1 MGQRRGRRNGVV
13 DFMDGFNSTY
23 ETAKKVMTDAELNQ
37 IAKAEAETSTG
48 FSEGQGEQLRA
59 AADSGQYD
67 VTFDQASGQYNV
79 TPKAGGETGTLSP
92 GKRTTFL
99 GKTVDGEM
107 SQGQIDNARLLAM
120 SGVYSKMGNPEKAL
134 ALKQQA
140 RQGELTDLQIKQ
152 ASRAD
157 REGDREEKYKA
168 GIADWQA
175 NSRWGQM
182 QAANAKAEQDYNL
195 ALADYDAKI
204 KAGADPKA
212 IGPAPAKPE
221 KVRYGLGDSLIDS
234 ASFLSYES
242 QYGKFD
248 PSKWVGLAEKLDKVE
263 NEGYERAL
271 RAAEGGAPLDK
282 VASEFNR
289 SGQAKF
295 DPKSVVSDRMGKTN
309 IRGQQ
314 VDTRIITFKDGD
326 GNLRTINVASELAG
340 IGGTKEILTTHF
352 QIKEDQ
358 RSGARLGLAQSE
370 FDANRADKKEA
381 KDKEKERADAAV
393 SIYAQQH
400 PGASK
405 SELDAVRT
413 GVMPAIPKEVNNEY
427 TTTTDSMGLNITRTN
442 KNTGA
447 VDVINPKDGSVR
459 SIPAPG
465 KTIVQTPAPNAIPPA
480 NQRIIGQSYDTP
492 RGKMIWRGQG
502 WEPVAR

>member
-1 MGQRRGRRNGVV
+1 MGHRRGRRNGVV

-23 ETAKKVMTDAELNQ
+23 DTTKKVLTDAELNR
-37 IAKAEAETSTG
+37 IASAEAETSSG
-48 FSEGQGEQLRA
+48 FSEGQGDQLRA

-67 VTFDQASGQYNV
+67 VNFNQGTGNYDI
-79 TPKAGGETGTLSP
+79 TPKAGGETGSLAP

-107 SQGQIDNARLLAM
+107 SPQQVDSARLLAM

-140 RQGELTDLQIKQ
+140 RQGELTDLQIRQ
-152 ASRAD
+152 ANRAD
-157 REGDREEKYKA
+157 RAADADEKYRA
-168 GIADWQA
+168 GIAEWQK

-182 QAANAKAEQDYNL
+182 QEANARADQEYQS
-195 ALADYDAKI
+195 AMADYDAKI
-204 KAGADPKA
+204 KGGADPKA
-212 IGPAPAKPE
+212 LGPAPAKPE
-221 KVRYGLGDSLIDS
+221 KVRYGLGDSLVDS

-248 PSKWVGLAEKLDKVE
+248 PAKWIGLAEKLDKVE

-271 RAAEGGAPLDK
+271 RSAEGGAPLDK
-282 VASEFNR
+282 VAAEFNR

-295 DPKSVVSDRMGKTN
+295 DPKSVVSDRMSKTN

-314 VDTRIITFKDGD
+314 VDTRIITFKDAD

-352 QIKEDQ
+352 QIKDDQ
-358 RSGARLGLAQSE
+358 RSGARLGLAQQE
-370 FDANRADKKEA
+370 FNANRADKKEA
-381 KDKEKERADAAV
+381 KDKERERSDAAV
-393 SIYAQQH
+393 SIYLQQH
-400 PGASK
+400 PGASM
-405 SELDAVRT
+405 SELNAVRT
-413 GVMPAIPKEVNNEY
+413 GVMPALPKEVNNEY

-459 SIPAPG
+459 SIPSPG
-465 KTIVQTPAPNAIPPA
+465 RAMTQQPQAASIPPQ
-480 NQRIIGQSYDTP
+480 NQRVLGQSYDTP
-492 RGKMIWRGQG
+492 KGKMIWRGQG
-502 WEPVAR
+502 WEPAPR